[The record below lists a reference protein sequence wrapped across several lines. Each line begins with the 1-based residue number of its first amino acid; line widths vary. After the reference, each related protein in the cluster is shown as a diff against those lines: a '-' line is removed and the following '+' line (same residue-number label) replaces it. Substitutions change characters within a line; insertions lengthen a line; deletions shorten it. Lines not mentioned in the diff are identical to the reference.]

1 MELVV
6 QLGVLTFECKFEILP
21 KKKLNFR
28 KYQTPPPPKKKK
40 KKKEEESHVEET
52 SPFHSQ
58 KEQHEQIHFHMK
70 MHLQHP

>member
-28 KYQTPPPPKKKK
+28 KYKTPPPQKKKRRRKKKK
-40 KKKEEESHVEET
+40 A
-52 SPFHSQ
+52 
-58 KEQHEQIHFHMK
+58 M
-70 MHLQHP
+70 